1 MNLVGI
7 FGEVVSKDAVGD
19 NYAAVLNV
27 DDWKKTGDDF
37 VNTPVGV
44 PLFLTK
50 KNAERFGKYVEI
62 GGKISVSGKLKFG
75 KKGLYV
81 AVDRW
86 DVGSLKPFTKDGE
99 APKKPKAATDDLPF

>member
-7 FGEVVSKDAVGD
+7 FGEVAEKNAVGD

-37 VNTPVGV
+37 ANTPVGV
-44 PLFLTK
+44 PLFFTK
-50 KNAERFGKYVEI
+50 KNAERFGKYVEV
-62 GGKISVSGKLKFG
+62 GGKICVSGKLKSG

-81 AVDRW
+81 SVDRW
-86 DVGSLKPFTKDGE
+86 DVGSLKPYVKDGE
-99 APKKPKAATDDLPF
+99 TPKPKAATDDLPF